1 MRLIRLGY
9 LVAVRQSGLG
19 RLAYVRVPVSLLRVG
34 RTCRPRAIR
43 EFEPRRPPFECF
55 PVLPLIVCFEGKG
68 SMFESTAFYAIL
80 VDLRSVFPS
89 NFPAIS
95 VTLRCCGAHV
105 SNEHLAVELLNRRP
119 PFPRLPYAKSSSQFA
134 ALRYRPRSPL
144 NLPRFFQVIDCCR
157 VSCKQKE
164 SSYLS

>member
-68 SMFESTAFYAIL
+68 SMFESTAFYAVL
-80 VDLRSVFPS
+80 VTFALFS
-89 NFPAIS
+89 PATS
-95 VTLRCCGAHV
+95 PQ
-105 SNEHLAVELLNRRP
+105 S
-119 PFPRLPYAKSSSQFA
+119 
-134 ALRYRPRSPL
+134 RSP
-144 NLPRFFQVIDCCR
+144 
-157 VSCKQKE
+157 
-164 SSYLS
+164 